1 MITTDR
7 PALQNFHI
15 EGVKHILPADAL
27 EAIQIGEAILLD
39 VREENEYQIE
49 TIDLEDIL
57 YIPMSGITV
66 KLNQIPNGKPIIVLC
81 QGGVRSAKVAKFLSM
96 NGFEDVASLDG
107 GLIMWKALELP
118 LGNHSK

>member
-57 YIPMSGITV
+57 YIPMSGITG
-66 KLNQIPNGKPIIVLC
+66 KLNQIPKGKPIIVLC

>member
-57 YIPMSGITV
+57 YIPMSGITG
-66 KLNQIPNGKPIIVLC
+66 KLNQIPKGKPIIVLC
-81 QGGVRSAKVAKFLSM
+81 QGGVRSAKVARFLSM